1 MQDIL
6 KMIQEKKVRLDSLRP
21 FPKAFIANMDEWLK
35 IELTY
40 TSNAIEGNTLTRQET
55 AQIVEKGITVKGKS
69 ITEHLEA
76 INHAKAYQYVQEL
89 NFKSIKEINQRT
101 ILDIHAIILR
111 NIDSINAG
119 IYRNIPVRI
128 AGSTVTLPNPLK
140 VPELMEEFVK
150 WLHQTEDNLVKIAV
164 DAHFKLVTIHPFT
177 DGNGRTARLLM
188 NLILITAGYP
198 PAIINKEDRKE
209 YIDSIEKGQM
219 SNDLVNYYSF
229 MFKAVDKSM
238 DVYLKPLGKKE
249 EQTAIISKKLMKIG
263 ELAKETSE
271 NISTIR
277 FWTKEGLLK
286 VKEFS
291 SGGYQLYNQE
301 AIKKIKE
308 IRKLKKEKRLTII
321 ELKNHFFDTK
331 KSPITK

>member
-1 MQDIL
+1 MKDIL
-6 KMIQEKKVRLDSLRP
+6 KIIQEKKKRLEKSKPLS
-21 FPKAFIANMDEWLK
+21 KAFIANMNEWLK

-69 ITEHLEA
+69 IAEHLEA
-76 INHAKAYQYVQEL
+76 INHAKAYQYIQEL
-89 NFKSIKEINQRT
+89 NLQSIKEINQRT
-101 ILDIHAIILR
+101 ILNIHSLILKDI
-111 NIDSINAG
+111 NTNDAG

-128 AGSTVTLPNPLK
+128 AGSTVILPNPLK
-140 VPELMEEFVK
+140 VPGLIREFID
-150 WLHQTEDNLVKIAV
+150 WLHASKDNMVKIAI
-164 DAHFKLVTIHPFT
+164 DAHFRLVTIHPFV

-209 YIDSIEKGQM
+209 YIDSIEKGQL
-219 SNDLVNYYSF
+219 SNNLADYYAF
-229 MFKAVDKSM
+229 MFKAVDNSM
-238 DVYLKPLGKKE
+238 DVYLNALGKKVKP
-249 EQTAIISKKLMKIG
+249 TMIISKKLMKIG
-263 ELAKETSE
+263 ELAKETLE
-271 NISTIR
+271 NVPTIR
-277 FWTKEGLLK
+277 FWTKAGLLK

-291 SGGYQLYNQE
+291 VGGYQLYDNE

-331 KSPITK
+331 KSPIAK